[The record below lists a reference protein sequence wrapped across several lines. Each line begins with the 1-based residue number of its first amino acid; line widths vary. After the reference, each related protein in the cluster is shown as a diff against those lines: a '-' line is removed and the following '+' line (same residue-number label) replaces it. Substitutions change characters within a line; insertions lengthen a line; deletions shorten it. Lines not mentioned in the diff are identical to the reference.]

1 MESRLMFRVHNPTFR
16 VPGTSETRANT
27 GTFRAFRVYPVPRA
41 CTREA
46 CDTHARARAHHNSH
60 VYTRGY
66 TRNTRNI
73 SMPAR
78 VVDVP
83 GTRNV
88 NGEPGTSTETQGA
101 QP

>member
-1 MESRLMFRVHNPTFR
+1 MERGLMFRVHGPTFR

-41 CTREA
+41 CTREGY
-46 CDTHARARAHHNSH
+46 ARARTPNKFP

-66 TRNTRNI
+66 TRNTRNV

-88 NGEPGTSTETQGA
+88 HGVPGTSTETQGMRA
-101 QP
+101 

>member
-1 MESRLMFRVHNPTFR
+1 MESGLMFRVYSPTFR

-27 GTFRAFRVYPVPRA
+27 GTFRAFRVYPA
-41 CTREA
+41 CARVHARGTR
-46 CDTHARARAHHNSH
+46 ARARAHHKFP

-88 NGEPGTSTETQGA
+88 GGVPGTSTETRGLR
-101 QP
+101 P

>member
-1 MESRLMFRVHNPTFR
+1 MESGLMFRVHGPTFR
-16 VPGTSETRANT
+16 VPGTSTTRANT
-27 GTFRAFRVYPVPRA
+27 GTFRAFRVYPA
-41 CTREA
+41 CARV
-46 CDTHARARAHHNSH
+46 HVRGIRARARTPNKFP

-88 NGEPGTSTETQGA
+88 HGVPGTSTETQGMR
-101 QP
+101 P

>member
-1 MESRLMFRVHNPTFR
+1 MESGLMFRVHGPTFR
-16 VPGTSETRANT
+16 VPGTSTTRANT

-41 CTREA
+41 CTREGY
-46 CDTHARARAHHNSH
+46 ARARTPNKFP

-73 SMPAR
+73 SMPTR

-88 NGEPGTSTETQGA
+88 HGVPGTSTETQGMR
-101 QP
+101 P

>member
-1 MESRLMFRVHNPTFR
+1 MENRLMFRVYAPTFR

-41 CTREA
+41 CTRE
-46 CDTHARARAHHNSH
+46 THTRARAHHNSH

-73 SMPAR
+73 SMPAW

-88 NGEPGTSTETQGA
+88 PGVPGTSPENRSA
-101 QP
+101 RP

>member
-1 MESRLMFRVHNPTFR
+1 MESRLMFRVHGPTFR

-27 GTFRAFRVYPVPRA
+27 GTFRVFRVYPVPRA
-41 CTREA
+41 CTREGR
-46 CDTHARARAHHNSH
+46 TRTRAHNNSP

-73 SMPAR
+73 SMLAR
-78 VVDVP
+78 EVDVP

-88 NGEPGTSTETQGA
+88 KSEPGTSTEKRSA
-101 QP
+101 RP

>member
-1 MESRLMFRVHNPTFR
+1 MESGLMFRVYSPTFR

-41 CTREA
+41 CTREGY
-46 CDTHARARAHHNSH
+46 ARARAHHKFP

-88 NGEPGTSTETQGA
+88 HGVPGTSAEIQGMR
-101 QP
+101 P

>member
-1 MESRLMFRVHNPTFR
+1 MESGLMFRVYSPTFR
-16 VPGTSETRANT
+16 VPGTSTTRANT

-41 CTREA
+41 CTREGY
-46 CDTHARARAHHNSH
+46 ARARTPNKFP

-88 NGEPGTSTETQGA
+88 HGVPGTSTETQGMR
-101 QP
+101 P

>member
-1 MESRLMFRVHNPTFR
+1 MESGLMFRVHARTFR

-27 GTFRAFRVYPVPRA
+27 DTFRAFRVYPVPRA
-41 CTREA
+41 CTREGY
-46 CDTHARARAHHNSH
+46 ARARTPNKFP

-66 TRNTRNI
+66 TRNTRNV
-73 SMPAR
+73 SMSAR

-88 NGEPGTSTETQGA
+88 HGVPGTSTETQGMR
-101 QP
+101 P

>member
-1 MESRLMFRVHNPTFR
+1 MESGLMFRVYSPTFR
-16 VPGTSETRANT
+16 VPGTSTTRANT

-41 CTREA
+41 CTREGY
-46 CDTHARARAHHNSH
+46 ARARTPNKFP

-73 SMPAR
+73 SMLAR

-88 NGEPGTSTETQGA
+88 HGVPGTSTETQGMRA
-101 QP
+101 

>member
-1 MESRLMFRVHNPTFR
+1 MESRLMFRVHAPTFR
-16 VPGTSETRANT
+16 VPGTSETRANA

-41 CTREA
+41 CTRE
-46 CDTHARARAHHNSH
+46 TRARARTHHNSH

-88 NGEPGTSTETQGA
+88 HGEPGTSTETQGA
-101 QP
+101 RS